1 MNELLNTVI
10 SGLNSMGFWF
20 VDHALAMFVQSS
32 ILIGLL
38 LVFDLF
44 LRRRMR
50 AVFRYFI
57 WLLVLIKLVLPSSL
71 TSPASIGGLWGD
83 LWQVESVVSVPVS
96 PPTANISELIDPEVD
111 FSPVETAVTN
121 TPETSNESVPVI
133 QAARNVL
140 TPLTWQGLLFLV
152 WYGGVFV
159 FAVLVL
165 QRLWF
170 VRGLLRQ
177 GQEAD
182 PDLKELLEDCRL
194 QIMLNQRNVDL
205 KISPNMTSPAV
216 CGLFRPTILLPN
228 FLINKLNTEQLR
240 AVLLHELA
248 HIKRGDLLVNLTQ
261 TILQIVYFYNPL
273 LWLANGIIRRVRE
286 QAVDETVLVALGK
299 AAPDYSNT
307 LIDIAELA
315 FLRPSLALR
324 LVGVVESKKAL
335 SQRIKHIVNRP
346 IPKTA
351 KLSLWGLIAVAITA
365 VILLPMG
372 AAETSGI
379 RENNINIEIDQH

>member
-159 FAVLVL
+159 FALLVL
-165 QRLWF
+165 QRVWF

-194 QIMLNQRNVDL
+194 QIKLKQRNIDL

-216 CGLFRPTILLPN
+216 CGLFRP
-228 FLINKLNTEQLR
+228 
-240 AVLLHELA
+240 
-248 HIKRGDLLVNLTQ
+248 G
-261 TILQIVYFYNPL
+261 
-273 LWLANGIIRRVRE
+273 RR
-286 QAVDETVLVALGK
+286 
-299 AAPDYSNT
+299 
-307 LIDIAELA
+307 
-315 FLRPSLALR
+315 
-324 LVGVVESKKAL
+324 
-335 SQRIKHIVNRP
+335 
-346 IPKTA
+346 
-351 KLSLWGLIAVAITA
+351 
-365 VILLPMG
+365 
-372 AAETSGI
+372 
-379 RENNINIEIDQH
+379 